1 VTLGA
6 GPVPVPAGAGLR
18 TARRLALGALA
29 LALAGCVSEGQEQKI
44 GDRVAAQV
52 NAQVPMVHDP
62 VLNAYVSTLGLSIT
76 RHSDRPGVRYH
87 FYIVDTGQVNA
98 FALPGGHVYI
108 NRGLIERTRSQS
120 ELAAVIAHEV
130 AHVAARHG
138 ARNLQ
143 RQLRTSSL
151 VSILY
156 EMILGRQPEI
166 LDQDA
171 LNLGG
176 ALWSAS
182 NSRAEESEADQLA
195 VKYLIRTGVD
205 PHGMVHLL
213 RRLIKEEKGNAQPGA
228 QVAWFASHPTTESRL
243 RNTERE
249 IRADLPTPAPRLS
262 MNTAAFPAFLAR
274 LHQLPPPPIP
284 VPLPVPTQ

>member
-1 VTLGA
+1 MA
-6 GPVPVPAGAGLR
+6 AAGARPRMLR
-18 TARRLALGALA
+18 GLALGALA
-29 LALAGCVSEGQEQKI
+29 LSLAGCVSEKQEQSI

-62 VLNAYVSTLGLSIT
+62 VLNAYVSTLGLTIT
-76 RHSDRPGVRYH
+76 RHSDRPNVPYH
-87 FYIVDTGQVNA
+87 FYIVDTDQVNA

-143 RQLRTSSL
+143 RQLRTGSL
-151 VSILY
+151 VGILY
-156 EMILGRQPEI
+156 EMILGREPRI

-176 ALWSAS
+176 ALWAAS
-182 NSRAEESEADQLA
+182 NSRAEESEADKLA
-195 VKYLIRTGVD
+195 VKYLIRTGLD
-205 PHGMVHLL
+205 PHGMVQLL
-213 RRLIKEEKGNAQPGA
+213 RRLIVEEKSEGQAGA
-228 QVAWFASHPTTESRL
+228 QIAWFASHPTTESRL
-243 RNTERE
+243 RSAERE
-249 IRADLPTPAPRLS
+249 IKADMPIPAPVLS
-262 MNTAAFPAFLAR
+262 MDSPAFPLFLAR
-274 LHQLPPPPIP
+274 MHELPPPPIP
-284 VPLPVPTQ
+284 VPLPLPTQ